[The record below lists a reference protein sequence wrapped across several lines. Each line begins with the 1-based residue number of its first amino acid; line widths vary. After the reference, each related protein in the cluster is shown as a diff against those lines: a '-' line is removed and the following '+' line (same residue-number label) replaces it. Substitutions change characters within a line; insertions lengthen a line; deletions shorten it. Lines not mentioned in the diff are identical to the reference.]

1 MKKLLTVASFASLVA
16 CNSTSSKLFI
26 VSNGSLDNSSTAKDI
41 KIKEG
46 TSYVEK
52 EYTVTEKNI
61 KATVGSSSSSTS
73 LDGDGYFLWN
83 LKKDTLV
90 GAKQNVGSA
99 ERGTVTITQE
109 MLQQKIDSLVALTE
123 NRNVNAKNNNFFVLP
138 GQSVKLTS
146 SSNVYI
152 AGPFHSLP
160 RQLDETKYNASTE
173 VFKFYTVKE
182 LREEI
187 ERLKGMTK

>member
-1 MKKLLTVASFASLVA
+1 MKKLLTAACIVSLIA

-26 VSNGSLDNSSTAKDI
+26 VSNGSLDNSSTANDI

-46 TSYVEK
+46 TSYLEK
-52 EYTVTEKNI
+52 EYTLTDKDV

-73 LDGDGYFLWN
+73 LDGEGYFLWN
-83 LKKDTLV
+83 LKKDTLI
-90 GAKQNVGSA
+90 GAKQNIGTTQ
-99 ERGTVTITQE
+99 RGTVNITQE

-123 NRNVNAKNNNFFVLP
+123 NRNVNAKNNNFFVTP
-138 GQSVKLTS
+138 GQSVKLSS

-160 RQLDETKYNASTE
+160 RQLDETKYNTSTE

-187 ERLKGMTK
+187 ERLRGMTK